1 MPAEGLFAVLA
12 GATLGGAMIAVA
24 ATSLFRAA
32 LGLMLSLFGVAGLF
46 LLQRAEFLAVV
57 QILVY
62 VGGVSVLI
70 VFAIL
75 LTERE
80 GGHTEHNTNRR
91 MAVPAA
97 LLAAGFAAALIA
109 LISGSPIFST
119 APDAAPWTAKSLGLA
134 FVGPYLVPFEAVS
147 LLLLVALVG
156 ALLIARED

>member
-1 MPAEGLFAVLA
+1 MPAEAVFAVLA
-12 GATLGGAMIAVA
+12 VMTLAGAVGAVA
-24 ATSLFRAA
+24 AASLFRSA
-32 LGLMLSLFGVAGLF
+32 LGLMVSLFGIAGLF

-80 GGHTEHNTNRR
+80 GGRTEHNTNLR

-97 LLAAGFAAALIA
+97 LIAGGFAAALIGMIA
-109 LISGSPIFST
+109 RSAVFET
-119 APDAAPWTAKSLGLA
+119 VPDAAPWPVAALGRS
-134 FVGPYLVPFEAVS
+134 FVGQYLVPFEAVS

-156 ALLIARED
+156 ALLIAKED

>member
-1 MPAEGLFAVLA
+1 MPAEALFAVLA
-12 GATLGGAMIAVA
+12 GATLAGALIAVA
-24 ATSLFRAA
+24 AASLFRAA

-91 MAVPAA
+91 MAVPAG
-97 LLAAGFAAALIA
+97 LLAAGFAAALIT
-109 LISGSPIFST
+109 LISGSPVFST
-119 APDAAPWTAKSLGLA
+119 APDVALWTAKSLGLA